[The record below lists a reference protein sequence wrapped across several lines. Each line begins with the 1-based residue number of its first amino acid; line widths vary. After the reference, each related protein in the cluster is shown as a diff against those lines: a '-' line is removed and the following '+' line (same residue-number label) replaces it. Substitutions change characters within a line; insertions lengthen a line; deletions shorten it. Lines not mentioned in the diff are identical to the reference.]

1 MKGGADVNAKSK
13 DGTTALMIAADWG
26 RAEIINILI
35 DAGADVKIKN
45 FFGKMA
51 VDYAREEEELKGTN
65 ALKRLEELSR

>member
-1 MKGGADVNAKSK
+1 
-13 DGTTALMIAADWG
+13 MIAADWG

-45 FFGKMA
+45 YFGKMA